1 MINSDENLAFQ
12 WQIQCFL
19 EDCIS
24 FTEHNGVYRL
34 QMGFSRLFLSTLGE
48 TGLQV
53 YLMLNIYGLD
63 GSSSRVCECS
73 ANTTPRQG
81 CRMFFARA
89 HMDQTAASL
98 VTHISHRDVKTE
110 LFKSFPVSLGI
121 GTQRFGREHW
131 RTTLMHIHWAG
142 TDPWWFVWHNRH
154 GRGFVWHSWVIRNIW
169 M

>member
-1 MINSDENLAFQ
+1 MINSDGNLAFQ

-63 GSSSRVCECS
+63 GS
-73 ANTTPRQG
+73 
-81 CRMFFARA
+81 
-89 HMDQTAASL
+89 
-98 VTHISHRDVKTE
+98 
-110 LFKSFPVSLGI
+110 FPLKPCV
-121 GTQRFGREHW
+121 
-131 RTTLMHIHWAG
+131 
-142 TDPWWFVWHNRH
+142 
-154 GRGFVWHSWVIRNIW
+154 
-169 M
+169 